1 VPYNES
7 KVLRYGM
14 CYQDQFYLPPTCA
27 PTNGMSHPAFTPQLR
42 SITILWPV
50 LISHPA
56 VGRRLSWRLS
66 DHLTNTMHI
75 VVAVA
80 FPRLESFP
88 ESQNSGSIEV
98 SKNFGFIF
106 NALLFD
112 VIHNNKIILLCLI

>member
-1 VPYNES
+1 MPYNAS

-27 PTNGMSHPAFTPQLR
+27 PTNGMSHLAFTPQLR

-88 ESQNSGSIEV
+88 AK
-98 SKNFGFIF
+98 SKFGQHRSFQKI
-106 NALLFD
+106 LVLFLM
-112 VIHNNKIILLCLI
+112 HFCLMSFTIIK